1 MRAYWQHRGADDAAP
16 TEARKSVMGDCTLYR
31 LDPPLQFHGRS
42 WGHAFAT
49 LREDGVAR
57 VFVSTRYESSTRKG
71 VKLQAP
77 VSEVPNARS
86 REDALVAL
94 GYSIAE
100 EEARTAQMV
109 RLLPGTL
116 PDWQALFALSR
127 PVIDLTNRREDRFFA
142 VMREVNHGQMSAVV
156 VPAYKGNGVRDVRD
170 LGRQLVLE
178 ARQVYDVTPAETL
191 EDILWRVIPR

>member
-16 TEARKSVMGDCTLYR
+16 TETRKSIMGDCALYR
-31 LDPPLQFHGRS
+31 LDPPLAFHGRT
-42 WGHAFAT
+42 WTHVFAT

-57 VFVSTRYESSTRKG
+57 VFVSTRYESATGKG
-71 VKLQAP
+71 VKIQAP

-100 EEARTAQMV
+100 EEARTARMV

-116 PDWQALFALSR
+116 PDWQALFELSR
-127 PVIDLTNRREDRFFA
+127 AVVDIANRREDRFFA
-142 VMREVNHGQMSAVV
+142 VMREVDHGQMSAVV
-156 VPAYKGNGVRDVRD
+156 VPAYKGKGVREVRD

-178 ARQVYDVTPAETL
+178 ARQVYDVTPGETL
-191 EDILWRVIPR
+191 EDILWRVVPR